1 MPVASPG
8 GCRSVWPV
16 AAGLL
21 ALGLIALA
29 VVCQAEP
36 LTASP
41 PPLPENASLLSSI
54 AKVVGALLVVVGLML
69 VLLYAIKRLG
79 LGQGRGGGGTAIAVL
94 ETRMVAP
101 RKYITIV
108 RVADRCLAL
117 GVTEQTI
124 SLLADLGEEGKA
136 AFANQGTSSP
146 PTSGFAALLQKSMQS
161 WRVAPPGADRQPG
174 ASPQDRQEEP

>member
-8 GCRSVWPV
+8 GYRSVWPV
-16 AAGLL
+16 AGLL
-21 ALGLIALA
+21 ALGLIAFA

-36 LTASP
+36 PAAS
-41 PPLPENASLLSSI
+41 PLPENASLLSAI

-94 ETRMVAP
+94 ETRMLAP
-101 RKYITIV
+101 RKYISIV

-136 AFANQGTSSP
+136 AFANQRTSP
-146 PTSGFAALLQKSMQS
+146 PASGFAALLQKSMQS